1 MVAKIHTV
9 AFKGIDVN
17 PVIVEVHCLPGLPK
31 HNIVGLPDKAVN
43 ESKERIRACFHALGI
58 ELPPKQITVNLAP
71 ADLQKEGSHYDLPI
85 ALGFMAECGLI
96 PRDIIEDYVV
106 MGELRLDGSISS
118 VSGVLPTALYAYSM
132 GKGIICPKDNANE
145 AGWVPDL
152 QILAPS
158 NILQII
164 QHFKGKSTLPAVLP
178 QTFGADVF
186 EQTDYDLKDVK
197 GQGAAKRALEIAA
210 AGGHHMLMVGP
221 PGSGKSMMAK
231 RMTSILPPI
240 TPEEALYTTMIY
252 SIAGMLDE
260 TGLIKKRPFREPHHS
275 ASVAA
280 LVGGGRK
287 VKPGEISLAHNGVL
301 FLDELPEFARV
312 VIDSLRQPI
321 ESGEI
326 TVSRAE
332 NHVTYPTQFQ
342 LIAAMNPCRCGYF
355 GNPEKECYKAPNCC
369 FDYQSKISG
378 PILVLD
384 RFDLIVHVDSVAL
397 SDLQKEET
405 EGSAEIRERVI
416 NARQKQT
423 VRFPD
428 EFAKAKINAHLDGEN
443 LRTQIGL
450 AAGVEDFLQEAATQ
464 LDISARR
471 YNRIL
476 RVARTIAD
484 LNNHRQIEEGDVL
497 EALSYRN

>member
-1 MVAKIHTV
+1 MVMQ
-9 AFKGIDVN
+9 
-17 PVIVEVHCLPGLPK
+17 EVYYPTFQ
-31 HNIVGLPDKAVN
+31 
-43 ESKERIRACFHALGI
+43 R
-58 ELPPKQITVNLAP
+58 T
-71 ADLQKEGSHYDLPI
+71 
-85 ALGFMAECGLI
+85 
-96 PRDIIEDYVV
+96 
-106 MGELRLDGSISS
+106 ISF
-118 VSGVLPTALYAYSM
+118 TR
-132 GKGIICPKDNANE
+132 CE
-145 AGWVPDL
+145 A
-152 QILAPS
+152 A
-158 NILQII
+158 
-164 QHFKGKSTLPAVLP
+164 
-178 QTFGADVF
+178 F
-186 EQTDYDLKDVK
+186 EQTDFDLKDVK
-197 GQGAAKRALEIAA
+197 GQKAAKRALEIAA
-210 AGGHHMLMVGP
+210 AGGHHMLMIGP

-260 TGLIKKRPFREPHHS
+260 TGLITKRPFREPHHS
-275 ASVAA
+275 ASIAA

-332 NHVTYPTQFQ
+332 NHVTYPAQFQ

-355 GNPEKECYKAPNCC
+355 GNVEKQCYKAPNCC

-378 PILVLD
+378 PILD
-384 RFDLIVHVDSVAL
+384 RFDLIAHVNSIAL
-397 SDLQKEET
+397 SDLHREET
-405 EGSAEIRERVI
+405 EGSADVRQRVI
-416 NARQKQT
+416 RARAKQAS
-423 VRFPD
+423 RFPQ
-428 EFAKAKINAHLDGEN
+428 EFSKSKINANLDGEN
-443 LRTQIGL
+443 LRTQINL
-450 AAGVEDFLQEAATQ
+450 AEGMEDFLQEAAMQ

-484 LNNHRQIEEGDVL
+484 LNDHVNVEEGDIL
-497 EALSYRN
+497 EALSYRA

>member
-1 MVAKIHTV
+1 MVAHIHTV
-9 AFKGIDVN
+9 AFKGIEVN
-17 PVIVEVHCLPGLPK
+17 PIIVEAHCLPGIPK

-43 ESKERIRACFHALGI
+43 ESKEGIRACFHALGI
-58 ELPPKQITVNLAP
+58 ELPPKAITVNLAP
-71 ADLQKEGSHYDLPI
+71 ADLQKEGCHYDLPI
-85 ALGFMAECGLI
+85 ALAFMAECALV
-96 PRDIIEDYVV
+96 PRDVIEEYII
-106 MGELRLDGSISS
+106 MGELRLDGHISS
-118 VSGVLPTALYAYSM
+118 VSGVLPTALYAHSI
-132 GKGIICPKDNANE
+132 GKGIICPKGNANE

-152 QILAPS
+152 EILAPC
-158 NILQII
+158 NILEIM
-164 QHFKGKSTLPAVLP
+164 QHFKGRSVLSAVLP
-178 QTFGADVF
+178 QTFGADAF
-186 EQTDYDLKDVK
+186 EQTDCDLKDVK

-210 AGGHHMLMVGP
+210 AGGHHMLMIGP

-231 RMTSILPPI
+231 RLTSILPPI
-240 TPEEALYTTMIY
+240 TAEEALYTTMIY

-260 TGLIKKRPFREPHHS
+260 TGLVTKRPFREPHHS
-275 ASVAA
+275 ASTPA

-321 ESGEI
+321 ESGDI

-332 NHVTYPTQFQ
+332 SHVTYPAQFQ

-378 PILVLD
+378 PILD
-384 RFDLIVHVDSVAL
+384 RFYLIVHVNSVAL
-397 SDLQKEET
+397 SDLHKEET
-405 EGSAEIRERVI
+405 EGSAEIRQRVI
-416 NARQKQT
+416 NARAKQAD
-423 VRFPD
+423 RFGD
-428 EFAKAKINAHLDGEN
+428 GFKKSKINANLDGEN

-450 AAGVEDFLQEAATQ
+450 AEGVEDFLQEAAAQ

-484 LNNHRQIEEGDVL
+484 LNNHKQVEEGDIL
-497 EALSYRN
+497 EALSYRA

>member
-1 MVAKIHTV
+1 MVAHIHTV
-9 AFKGIDVN
+9 AFRGVDVN
-17 PVIVEVHCLPGLPK
+17 PIIVEAHCLPGIPK

-43 ESKERIRACFHALGI
+43 ESKDRIRACFHALGI

-96 PRDIIEDYVV
+96 PRDIIEAYVI
-106 MGELRLDGSISS
+106 MGELRLDGAITS
-118 VSGVLPTALYAYSM
+118 VSGVLPTALYAHSI

-145 AGWVPDL
+145 AGWVSDL
-152 QILAPS
+152 EILAPS
-158 NILQII
+158 NILEII
-164 QHFKGKSTLPAVLP
+164 QHFKGRSVLSAVLP
-178 QTFGADVF
+178 QIFGADAF
-186 EQTDYDLKDVK
+186 EQTDCDLKDVK

-210 AGGHHMLMVGP
+210 AGGHHMLMIGP

-240 TPEEALYTTMIY
+240 TAEEALYTTMIY
-252 SIAGMLDE
+252 SVAGMLDE
-260 TGLIKKRPFREPHHS
+260 TGLITKRPFREPHHS
-275 ASVAA
+275 ASIPA

-301 FLDELPEFARV
+301 FLDELPEFARA
-312 VIDSLRQPI
+312 VIDALRQPV

-332 NHVTYPTQFQ
+332 QHVTYPAQFQ

-355 GNPEKECYKAPNCC
+355 GVPEKQCYKAPNCC
-369 FDYQSKISG
+369 FDYQSRISG
-378 PILVLD
+378 PILD
-384 RFDLIVHVDSVAL
+384 RFDLIVHVNSVVL
-397 SDLQKEET
+397 SDLQREEP
-405 EGSAEIRERVI
+405 EGSADVRKRVI
-416 NARQKQT
+416 QARAKQG
-423 VRFPD
+423 VRFS
-428 EFAKAKINAHLDGEN
+428 EGFSKAKINANLDGET
-443 LRTQIGL
+443 LRTQINL
-450 AAGVEDFLQEAATQ
+450 AEGMEDFLQEAASQ

-484 LNNHRQIEEGDVL
+484 LDNHDQVEEGDLL
-497 EALSYRN
+497 EALSYRA